1 MYDFRKLKHVLH
13 KIDAKHRIR
22 LGLIKRLHAVAD
34 YGGCDLKA
42 VYFEVRCVIGTV
54 MRSCVGR
61 LEDARV
67 TGLVRLAVVLH
78 EALALGPREA
88 AGAAVAVE

>member
-13 KIDAKHRIR
+13 KLDAKHRVR
-22 LGLIKRLHAVAD
+22 LGLIRRLHAVVD

-42 VYFEVRCVIGTV
+42 VYFEVRCVIIELQQEYA
-54 MRSCVGR
+54 GR
-61 LEDARV
+61 LKGARV
-67 TGLVRLAVVLH
+67 TDLVRLALVLQ

-88 AGAAVAVE
+88 AGPAMAVV